1 MLADTTVIN
10 TVSPSAMLP
19 DPPPPQMNNSMK
31 IARELDPDG
40 ILDKDTNND
49 NDGFVKRDGEAI
61 DPCHTLSSSESE
73 EEDSADA
80 NEKEMEVDNPAATSH
95 AATPVPTTIIFERV
109 PDPKRERYRTCHLRP
124 RPQPPVQPA
133 PPVPVA
139 PIYPLLSPR
148 SQGPSQDPSRVT
160 ALRC

>member
-1 MLADTTVIN
+1 MFV
-10 TVSPSAMLP
+10 
-19 DPPPPQMNNSMK
+19 K
-31 IARELDPDG
+31 ELDPDG

-49 NDGFVKRDGEAI
+49 NDGFVKRDGEAV

-95 AATPVPTTIIFERV
+95 AATPVPTTIIVNASTGSDAGAVLDLPLAAVV
-109 PDPKRERYRTCHLRP
+109 P
-124 RPQPPVQPA
+124 
-133 PPVPVA
+133 
-139 PIYPLLSPR
+139 PIYPLQSPR
-148 SQGPSQDPSRVT
+148 LQGPSQDPSRVT